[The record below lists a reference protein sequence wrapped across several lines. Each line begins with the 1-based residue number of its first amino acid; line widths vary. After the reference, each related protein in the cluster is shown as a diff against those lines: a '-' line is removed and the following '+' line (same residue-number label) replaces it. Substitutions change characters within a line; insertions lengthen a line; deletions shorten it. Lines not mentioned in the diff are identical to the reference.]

1 MPKYPNRV
9 SFALSTEHYEKLRE
23 RMTNRL
29 SSENLV
35 ARAIVEE
42 RLTRADEA
50 LLDALNLLAAELHAM
65 REEMKRN
72 TETLTTMRAETEG
85 LGRFR
90 ADASED
96 LAQLGGFVEELLE
109 RVEKVEER
117 RPVNARRE

>member
-23 RMTNRL
+23 RVSARAP
-29 SSENLV
+29 SENLV

-42 RLTRADEA
+42 RLERADEA
-50 LLDALNLLAAELHAM
+50 LLDALNLLSAELYKVSEAV
-65 REEMKRN
+65 KKN
-72 TETLTTMRAETEG
+72 TETLETMRGETEG
-85 LGRFR
+85 LGKFR

-96 LAQLGGFVEELLE
+96 LVQLGQFVDELLE
-109 RVEKVEER
+109 RMEKVEER